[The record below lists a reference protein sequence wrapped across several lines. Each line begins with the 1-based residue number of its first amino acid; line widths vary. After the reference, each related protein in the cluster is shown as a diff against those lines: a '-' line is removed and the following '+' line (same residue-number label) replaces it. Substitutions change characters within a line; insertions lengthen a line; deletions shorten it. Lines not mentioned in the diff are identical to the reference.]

1 MRRYAQM
8 ESLIDAAVA
17 RSRVIDSVY
26 LGRGVLTMAG
36 EAAANLTASRDAVIM
51 ADEAGFA
58 AAGAPAITALE
69 TSGFTVSRIIK
80 PSRPLPHASVEEAAA
95 FCAALRNNHDML
107 PIALGSGVIN
117 DLVRYAAFHTGKRF
131 VSIAT
136 AASMDG
142 YASGGAPLAQNGFK
156 ITIPTSPPA
165 VILADIDIIAAAPAK
180 MNGWG
185 YGDLAGK
192 IPAGGDWILADLVGA
207 ETIDEFAFGL
217 VQDGLR
223 DWLANPRG
231 VRRSDPD
238 TIAELFVGLT
248 LVGFAMEAYG
258 SSRPASGADHQIAHI
273 WEMEGRNSQ
282 GQKVAHGAA
291 VAVGTWAVLAL
302 YDWLLEQ
309 DIENLDIAR
318 TLSQSPDLARREG
331 DLHRLFND
339 HRIGARANTE
349 LRAKHISS
357 DLHKERLERIIEGWP
372 QTRDRLRQQL
382 VSAQEMAGMLR
393 ATGVPA
399 DPGDIGLSLA
409 DLIMTVRKAA
419 YIRRR
424 YTILDFLHETGLTEY
439 ALHEAFSNY
448 EKRCQ

>member
-238 TIAELFVGLT
+238 TIAEVTAHPHDSVLMPG
-248 LVGFAMEAYG
+248 
-258 SSRPASGADHQIAHI
+258 RPQA
-273 WEMEGRNSQ
+273 
-282 GQKVAHGAA
+282 
-291 VAVGTWAVLAL
+291 
-302 YDWLLEQ
+302 
-309 DIENLDIAR
+309 
-318 TLSQSPDLARREG
+318 
-331 DLHRLFND
+331 
-339 HRIGARANTE
+339 
-349 LRAKHISS
+349 
-357 DLHKERLERIIEGWP
+357 
-372 QTRDRLRQQL
+372 
-382 VSAQEMAGMLR
+382 
-393 ATGVPA
+393 
-399 DPGDIGLSLA
+399 
-409 DLIMTVRKAA
+409 
-419 YIRRR
+419 
-424 YTILDFLHETGLTEY
+424 
-439 ALHEAFSNY
+439 
-448 EKRCQ
+448 